1 MAESQFLSKEIIA
14 RLQTVQKDLQ
24 KRSKTSE
31 KSKQADSALKE
42 FLETS
47 GSKLEFKAGEI
58 LFLQDDLGEGMY
70 WIESGQLVVLQG
82 DLDDP
87 QLLTFRFPGQVVGE
101 IALLE
106 DVQRSA
112 SVAAMTATR
121 LRYLS
126 KEKFQTFL
134 THIPGFGV
142 ELMRLLSARLRE
154 IKPAEY
160 SAGMYDHLTGA
171 LSRQAFDIRL
181 GEEMER
187 TQIYQSTFCLV
198 FLDLDR
204 FKDINDTFG
213 HARGDE
219 VLISFVKS
227 VKANLRNTDLLFR
240 YGGCGS
246 TFVPFETGRPW
257 TCNRHITKAKGLNYQ
272 LYNWFVCL
280 TFLICNTRYNLFNTK

>member
-134 THIPGFGV
+134 TH
-142 ELMRLLSARLRE
+142 
-154 IKPAEY
+154 
-160 SAGMYDHLTGA
+160 
-171 LSRQAFDIRL
+171 
-181 GEEMER
+181 
-187 TQIYQSTFCLV
+187 
-198 FLDLDR
+198 
-204 FKDINDTFG
+204 
-213 HARGDE
+213 
-219 VLISFVKS
+219 
-227 VKANLRNTDLLFR
+227 
-240 YGGCGS
+240 
-246 TFVPFETGRPW
+246 
-257 TCNRHITKAKGLNYQ
+257 
-272 LYNWFVCL
+272 
-280 TFLICNTRYNLFNTK
+280 